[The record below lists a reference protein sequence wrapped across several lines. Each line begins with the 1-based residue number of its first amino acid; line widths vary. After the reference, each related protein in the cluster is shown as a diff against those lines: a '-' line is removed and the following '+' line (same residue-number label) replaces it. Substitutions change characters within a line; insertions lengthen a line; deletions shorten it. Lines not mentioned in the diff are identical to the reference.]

1 MKTLKLS
8 LEMSLF
14 VLYPIFVLLV
24 VALTLL

>member
-14 VLYPIFVLLV
+14 VLYPVFVLV
-24 VALTLL
+24 IVAITLL